1 MDMKVLQV
9 QEADRLNEGGIAM
22 RKLLAGVIL
31 LPLFLYAPVS
41 AAECTAS
48 DFNVENFEIGVEDCR
63 GRNCPMLVITGELVN
78 NCSSP
83 AGARL
88 EIEALNSSGRTVE
101 SVDGWPAQTS
111 NVPPGESV
119 SFDFT
124 GMMGYDRSMADFSVF
139 ISEVRVW

>member
-1 MDMKVLQV
+1 
-9 QEADRLNEGGIAM
+9 M
-22 RKLLAGVIL
+22 RKLLASVIL
-31 LPLFLYAPVS
+31 LTPFLYAPAS
-41 AAECTAS
+41 AADCSAN
-48 DFNVENFEIGVEDCR
+48 DFSVENFEISVEDCR
-63 GRNCPMLVITGELVN
+63 GRNCPMLVITGELIN

-83 AGARL
+83 AGAQL
-88 EIEALNSSGRTVE
+88 EIEALDSSGRTVE

-124 GMMGYDRSMADFSVF
+124 GMMSYERSMADFGVF

>member
-1 MDMKVLQV
+1 
-9 QEADRLNEGGIAM
+9 M
-22 RKLLAGVIL
+22 RKLLTGVIL
-31 LPLFLYAPVS
+31 LTLFLYAPAI
-41 AAECTAS
+41 AAECSAS
-48 DFNVENFEIGVEDCR
+48 DFSVEDFEISVDNCR
-63 GRNCPMLVITGELVN
+63 GRNCPTLVITGELVN

-88 EIEALNSSGRTVE
+88 EIEAVNSSGRTVD
-101 SVDGWPAQTS
+101 SVDGWPAQTD

-124 GMMGYDRSMADFSVF
+124 GMMGYERSMDDFSVF